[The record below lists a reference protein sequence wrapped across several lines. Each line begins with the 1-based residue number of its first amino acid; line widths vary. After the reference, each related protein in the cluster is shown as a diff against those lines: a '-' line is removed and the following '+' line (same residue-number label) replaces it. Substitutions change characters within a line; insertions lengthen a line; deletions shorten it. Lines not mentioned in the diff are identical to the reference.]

1 MKTAFMAAAAAVLLF
16 TASGNAQAPAT
27 GLGKVRITGW
37 ALSMANTAT
46 GANQTIQIDI
56 NSWLP
61 LNTREKLI
69 ATFTE
74 KKQQGLLNELRKMP
88 EIGRWRFPGYMGPDP
103 DNIYRLG
110 TPLRYATQQPG
121 EDGGYRIVVM
131 TDRIIPFKEQVNQPR
146 SIDYPF
152 TMMEL
157 HFGKDLT
164 GEGRML
170 WFTQI
175 QMDKKKGIIELE
187 NYSSE
192 AVRLNNLKLENV
204 K

>member
-1 MKTAFMAAAAAVLLF
+1 MKRAFMAAAAAVLLF

-152 TMMEL
+152 TMN
-157 HFGKDLT
+157 
-164 GEGRML
+164 R
-170 WFTQI
+170 
-175 QMDKKKGIIELE
+175 
-187 NYSSE
+187 
-192 AVRLNNLKLENV
+192 
-204 K
+204 